1 MTTNQ
6 NGVKC
11 AGCKGYHP
19 TVADVRKCFQGEP
32 VVTAQ
37 RFPAAA
43 IGPKGTGDQ
52 PATDKQVAFIER
64 LRVERGVPVLKG
76 LSFTKREATMEI
88 ERLLAM
94 PKAPPASHPQAA
106 TKAEPLTDGMYRKD
120 ETIYKIQ
127 RAVHGSGH
135 LYAKRLVPG
144 DGYGAKASF
153 VYAPGAMKVLTLAD
167 KMTLAEAKE
176 WGALYGT
183 CCVCGR
189 TLTNEQ
195 SIEAGIGPVCAG
207 KGQWA

>member
-19 TVADVRKCFQGEP
+19 TVADVRKCFRGEP

-37 RFPAAA
+37 RFPDAA

-52 PATDKQVAFIER
+52 PATEKQVAFIQRLAAER
-64 LRVERGVPVLKG
+64 NLPADNVSA
-76 LSFTKREATMEI
+76 LSKREASLMI
-88 ERLLAM
+88 EGLLAV

-120 ETIYKIQ
+120 EVIYKIQ

-153 VYAPGAMKVLTLAD
+153 VYAPGAMKVLTLANR
-167 KMTLAEAKE
+167 MTLAEAKE

-207 KGQWA
+207 KGMWA